1 MFKYAKVNVSIC
13 TLFVS
18 ITLLEPLHAV
28 TGFPIL
34 THGSQKACLVWFVT
48 YRGGCLLFRSLVVQ
62 SSALY
67 VKVPLGNILNPKYL
81 QMYPSGFARGG
92 GWMQLALLRV
102 VGESKTVLPWTKL
115 GQVVIYIYT

>member
-1 MFKYAKVNVSIC
+1 M
-13 TLFVS
+13 
-18 ITLLEPLHAV
+18 
-28 TGFPIL
+28 
-34 THGSQKACLVWFVT
+34 
-48 YRGGCLLFRSLVVQ
+48 VQ

-67 VKVPLGNILNPKYL
+67 VKVPLGNIMNPKYL